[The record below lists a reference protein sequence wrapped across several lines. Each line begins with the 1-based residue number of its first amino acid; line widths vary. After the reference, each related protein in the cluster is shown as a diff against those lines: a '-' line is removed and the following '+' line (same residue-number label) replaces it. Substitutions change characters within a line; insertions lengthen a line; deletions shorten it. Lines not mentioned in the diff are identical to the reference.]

1 MVCVDGG
8 NAPGFVGEK
17 ADSPRVAQEK
27 LIRLALFGKRL
38 VRLAVFS
45 RGRRSTRCRGIH
57 SDESSGGQC
66 KYFAPRIF
74 YRHMQVRLTNIPSF
88 SSIGP
93 TCWKLSRSLN
103 SQGCAPLRTGHI
115 RALVSARLAAVSFMI
130 GMSEFAEEFR
140 TDRFYLWTFRDVVL
154 QKFVE
159 RGDFGGVLFK
169 KRAVSAK
176 RVRTSASHSGGDRT
190 VCLGPSS
197 NRVQK
202 PRPRGE
208 KGRRLGKVS
217 AGVCQ

>member
-103 SQGCAPLRTGHI
+103 SQGCAPLRTGH
-115 RALVSARLAAVSFMI
+115 
-130 GMSEFAEEFR
+130 
-140 TDRFYLWTFRDVVL
+140 DVVL